1 MNRTYALEDEL
12 RTVLLDIATT
22 VRTATLDRTI
32 VAGAEDSKFKKGDG
46 NAELYEAGKFV
57 AIYPGVRAL

>member
-22 VRTATLDRTI
+22 VRTATLDRTF

>member
-1 MNRTYALEDEL
+1 MSEQNVCPRGRVED
-12 RTVLLDIATT
+12 RAAGHSYYGKDSNTGPH
-22 VRTATLDRTI
+22 